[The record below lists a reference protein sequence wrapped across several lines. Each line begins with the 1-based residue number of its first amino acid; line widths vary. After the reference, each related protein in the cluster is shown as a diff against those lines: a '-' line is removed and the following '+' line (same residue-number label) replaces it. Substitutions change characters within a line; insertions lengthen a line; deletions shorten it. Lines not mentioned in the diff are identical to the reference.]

1 MHNNDLKNLILKI
14 GGNQDKQAFTEIF
27 DYFAPRVIGYL
38 VKSGSNQEI
47 AEEIAQ
53 EVLSVVWLKSNKF
66 DYKRGNVS
74 TWIYTIARNKRI
86 DRFRK
91 NTNVNYNSDDLIDAL
106 YSAEN
111 RENQDIESR
120 IREMQSKLNEN
131 EKKLIRMN
139 FFEGKSHKNISQD
152 LEIPLGTVKSRIRNI
167 LIKMKNS

>member
-14 GGNQDKQAFTEIF
+14 GGNQDKQAFAEIF

-47 AEEIAQ
+47 AEEITQ

-131 EKKLIRMN
+131 EKN
-139 FFEGKSHKNISQD
+139 
-152 LEIPLGTVKSRIRNI
+152 
-167 LIKMKNS
+167 

>member
-14 GGNQDKQAFTEIF
+14 GGNQDKQAFAEIF

-47 AEEIAQ
+47 AEEITQ